1 MDQQEKDAL
10 EFFEEFMEKEQAEEA
25 LDTSHITKRE
35 GRITCNISPSNLLC
49 LAEPRVDLDNLS
61 QNGFNLNEEIHLQSW
76 EKFFTMLNGPTYG
89 ALVKEFWKMAECD
102 RHHIVSH
109 VSGKRVIIT
118 KKTIGD
124 LLGLDHREGIR
135 IGGRNE
141 KDEFISNVIDKE
153 IFIDLDPTK
162 PTSEY
167 KSISL
172 VPKLRIWYQILTN
185 CINPKPLNLISEN
198 LNADQKYFLYHL
210 KNKDKL
216 CLPAI
221 LFLHLKHSIQNS
233 RTTADKDEE
242 KIKYIPLGRLISAI
256 LVENGIIEH
265 LREEEALNSI
275 DLTQGF
281 GDTFNGKNLKEMEVI
296 KDILTEPPSETE
308 EIILKRR
315 HITNDLP
322 PFTKEEPFEA
332 TAEFVRMQVEDGKN
346 MSCFSYDMLS
356 DTMEEIYGGKKK
368 KKKSAERDM
377 ANKRKD
383 DA

>member
-10 EFFEEFMEKEQAEEA
+10 EFFEEFMVKEQAEEA
-25 LDTSHITKRE
+25 LDMSHITKRE

-49 LAEPRVDLDNLS
+49 LVEPRVDLDNLS

-109 VSGKRVIIT
+109 DSGKRVIIT
-118 KKTIGD
+118 EKTIGD

-141 KDEFISNVIDKE
+141 KDEFISNVIDTE

-172 VPKLRIWYQILTN
+172 VPKLRIWYQILIN

-210 KNKDKL
+210 KNKD
-216 CLPAI
+216 
-221 LFLHLKHSIQNS
+221 
-233 RTTADKDEE
+233 
-242 KIKYIPLGRLISAI
+242 
-256 LVENGIIEH
+256 
-265 LREEEALNSI
+265 
-275 DLTQGF
+275 
-281 GDTFNGKNLKEMEVI
+281 
-296 KDILTEPPSETE
+296 
-308 EIILKRR
+308 
-315 HITNDLP
+315 
-322 PFTKEEPFEA
+322 
-332 TAEFVRMQVEDGKN
+332 
-346 MSCFSYDMLS
+346 MSWFSYDMLP

-377 ANKRKD
+377 ANKRKPRSEEHTSELQSH
-383 DA
+383 